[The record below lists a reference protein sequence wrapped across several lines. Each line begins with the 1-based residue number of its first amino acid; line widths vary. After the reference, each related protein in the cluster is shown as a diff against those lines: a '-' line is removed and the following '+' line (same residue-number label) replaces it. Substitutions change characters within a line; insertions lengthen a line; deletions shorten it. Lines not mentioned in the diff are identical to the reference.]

1 MWESR
6 AYKYYYNIYIY
17 NIWYIIYLL
26 YTRSS
31 YIIYIVICLKRIFR
45 VVVRL
50 RTFIVPML
58 YYHFCFVFYSTV
70 VRLVSYIGIVQ
81 ISIWFEIAHFRDA
94 SGSVVIIYNIFIL
107 YFLIL
112 LYNRRLTSV
121 RLSCYRISSERC
133 GVEPETR
140 ITVVQ
145 PSWPREQNTQ
155 SVGQLWQVKNTQYFN
170 IYILC
175 CSIHSKYFK
184 TRHNIKIIII
194 YTCT

>member
-1 MWESR
+1 MI
-6 AYKYYYNIYIY
+6 YYLLIVYAQFLYNIYC
-17 NIWYIIYLL
+17 NM
-26 YTRSS
+26 
-31 YIIYIVICLKRIFR
+31 LKEDFSRR
-45 VVVRL
+45 
-50 RTFIVPML
+50 RTLAYVYCML
-58 YYHFCFVFYSTV
+58 YYYCCFVFYSTV

-140 ITVVQ
+140 IAVVQ
-145 PSWPREQNTQ
+145 PS
-155 SVGQLWQVKNTQYFN
+155 
-170 IYILC
+170 
-175 CSIHSKYFK
+175 
-184 TRHNIKIIII
+184 
-194 YTCT
+194 